1 MLDTTSDAECALK
14 EQFFG
19 RELTGYFVEVGANDP
34 QFESQTWHLEQRG
47 WTGTLVE
54 PQPDLAERL
63 RRERRAR
70 VFAVACSSPENAGRT
85 LPFHVAGAL
94 SSLNR
99 DRMAPGAK
107 PRGTIDVPIM
117 TLDQI
122 LEQAEAPSPIDFLS
136 IDVEGHEL
144 EVLRGLTLTR
154 WRPRLI
160 LLEDHVGHL
169 QKLHFMQGVGYRLVR
184 HSHYNGWYV
193 PKDSPV
199 DFGWKDRW
207 RILRKYYLNLPF
219 RMLRDGSRRVRR
231 RLLEN
236 REGAFQFNQIAVTVA
251 SVRPCRWLPDRG
263 AAAL

>member
-1 MLDTTSDAECALK
+1 MLDTTDAERARK

-19 RELTGYFVEVGANDP
+19 REFTGYFVEVGANDP
-34 QFESQTWHLEQRG
+34 QFESQTWHLEQSG

-70 VFAVACSSPENAGRT
+70 VFAVACSAPENAGRT
-85 LPFHVAGAL
+85 LPFHVAGPL
-94 SSLNR
+94 SSLDR

-107 PRGTIDVPIM
+107 PQAVIDVPIL

-122 LEQAEAPSPIDFLS
+122 LEQAAAPSPIDFLS
-136 IDVEGHEL
+136 IDVEGHEI
-144 EVLRGLTLTR
+144 EVLRGLTLER

-160 LLEDHVGHL
+160 FLEDHVGHL
-169 QKLHFMQGVGYRLVR
+169 RKLRYMQNVGYRLVR

-193 PKDSPV
+193 PKDAAV
-199 DFGWKDRW
+199 DFGWEDRW

-219 RMLRDGSRRVRR
+219 RVLRDGSRRIRR

-236 REGAFQFNQIAVTVA
+236 RREDVPTRSCERLGVPAQ
-251 SVRPCRWLPDRG
+251 P
-263 AAAL
+263 